1 MASARPDPERST
13 LYRLGGIS
21 AIVLGLGYVVIT
33 VLFVMAG
40 PLPPQEGEAWLD
52 YLDGQTADWWAITG
66 LSVLTDVLFLPIALA
81 LYAALSGVNRVAM
94 LAGSGLLAMFVILDL
109 AITWPNFAVLIDLSS
124 DWAAAGSDAE
134 RATYVA
140 AATYAAKAVRSAL
153 FAVYAIGVPS
163 LGILLIG
170 LVMRGGAFGN
180 VTAWLG
186 IVTGVLGV
194 AAVIAPAFWSPLT
207 NLAILTS
214 VLTLVWVVLAGIGL
228 LRLGRS

>member
-1 MASARPDPERST
+1 MAASPADPERRA

-21 AIVLGLGYVVIT
+21 GIAIGVGYVVIT
-33 VLFVMAG
+33 GLYIAGG
-40 PLPPQEGEAWLD
+40 PLPPREGEAWLE
-52 YLDGQTADWWAITG
+52 YLDGQTAAWWAITG

-81 LYAALSGVNRVAM
+81 LYAALSGVNRLAM
-94 LAGSGLLAMFVILDL
+94 LAGSGLLALFVILDL
-109 AITWPNFAVLIDLSS
+109 AITWPNFAVLIDLSG

-153 FAVYAIGVPS
+153 FSVYAILVPS

-180 VTAWLG
+180 LTAWLG
-186 IVTGVLGV
+186 IATGVFGI
-194 AAVIAPAFWSPLT
+194 ASVIGPALWEPLT

-214 VLTLVWVVLAGIGL
+214 VLTLVWVVLAGIRL
-228 LRLGRS
+228 LRLAR